1 MSKEPKTER
10 LSAEMARK
18 LIKSI
23 EDVER
28 EEAEAMFP
36 STSSVDSDVT
46 QGSCETSIS
55 RRSEPEELH
64 DEAA

>member
-1 MSKEPKTER
+1 MPHESEK
-10 LSAEMARK
+10 LSAEMARE

-28 EEAEAMFP
+28 EEAEAMLP
-36 STSSVDSDVT
+36 STSASEGAVAQTTD
-46 QGSCETSIS
+46 ETSAAPS
-55 RRSEPEELH
+55 SESDQTQ

>member
-1 MSKEPKTER
+1 MPHESEK
-10 LSAEMARK
+10 LSAEMARE

-28 EEAEAMFP
+28 EEAEAMLP
-36 STSSVDSDVT
+36 STSESEGTVPQTAD
-46 QGSCETSIS
+46 ETSS
-55 RRSEPEELH
+55 APSSKSDQTQ

>member
-1 MSKEPKTER
+1 MPHESEK
-10 LSAEMARK
+10 LSAEMARE

-28 EEAEAMFP
+28 EEAEAMLP
-36 STSSVDSDVT
+36 STSESEETVPQTAD
-46 QGSCETSIS
+46 ETSTAPS
-55 RRSEPEELH
+55 SESDQTQ